1 MRPKTFALDL
11 PLQLRPKRAIT
22 DNQEMG
28 EETVC

>member
-28 EETVC
+28 ETVC